1 MSGGGGGAGRPLRI
15 AVWIVSGLLAL
26 AFLFIGGVKVV
37 MPAADME
44 AASQGVPVVLL
55 KIAGVAEVL
64 GALGI
69 VLPAATRIL
78 PVLTPIAA
86 TGLVITMAAATVI
99 DVTLGHYPIAVQTA
113 VMGLLAGFVAWAR
126 FGPAAIAPRGSGQ
139 PRVGTAT
146 G

>member
-1 MSGGGGGAGRPLRI
+1 MNGGGGGAGRPLRI
-15 AVWIVSGLLAL
+15 AVWIVSVLLAL
-26 AFLFIGGVKVV
+26 AFLFIGGMKVV

-44 AASQGVPVVLL
+44 AASHGIPVVLL
-55 KIAGVAEVL
+55 KIAGCAEVL

-78 PVLTPIAA
+78 PVLTPVAA
-86 TGLVITMAAATVI
+86 TGLVVTMVGATVI
-99 DVTLGHYPIAVQTA
+99 DVTLGLYPIAAQTA
-113 VMGLLAGFVAWAR
+113 ILGLLAGFVAWAR

-139 PRVGTAT
+139 PRLGTAT